1 MQKNVKTNGIY
12 HHHDKSQLLHF
23 NNNIVLSTDYVKD
36 SGQGER
42 HNSVQLDCSLGSA
55 TIIKSQYVF
64 L

>member
-23 NNNIVLSTDYVKD
+23 NNNIVLSTDYVKN

-42 HNSVQLDCSLGSA
+42 HSSVQLDCSLCSA